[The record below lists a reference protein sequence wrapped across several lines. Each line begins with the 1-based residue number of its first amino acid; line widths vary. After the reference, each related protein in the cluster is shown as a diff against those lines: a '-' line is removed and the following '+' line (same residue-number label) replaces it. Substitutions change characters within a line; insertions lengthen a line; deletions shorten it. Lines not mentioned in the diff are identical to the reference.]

1 MDPHEHGPDP
11 AETVDLRDASRGP
24 RLQRILADA
33 GIASRRACEEMIER
47 GRVRV
52 NGRTVP
58 GLPAFAD
65 PERDRIEV
73 DGRPLPR
80 PEPHLY
86 LMLNKPARTLSTPRE
101 GPDDARRS
109 VLDLVEHPLSSRL
122 FPAGRLDFEATG
134 LLLLTNDGALA
145 NRLTHAR
152 YGVPKT
158 YQMVVRGTLDGPLL
172 ERINR
177 AIGQIARRAS
187 RDAGHLS
194 PPKAELSIVSVE
206 QGRTVL
212 EMTARDGRIAQVRE
226 TLAALGHPIKRLERV
241 AIGPVRLSGVAVGR
255 WRELE
260 RHELAELRA
269 IAAGKTIAPRRPARR
284 TGARAGAR
292 APAAPVASKRF
303 RGIGARPDAPAR
315 RRAEAPETP
324 IGDRRKGR
332 GPGLNAARRR
342 QDPSSPIADAKPA
355 RTGKAGPERPAR
367 SAGPRGAARAGAR
380 GGERGGVQSGKQIG
394 KRGGNP
400 SRTPGG
406 ERGGKPGRVS
416 GDGRG
421 RGSSPVATSGGPGRG
436 SSPGPVRGPSRGPG
450 RGPSRG
456 KGRPR

>member
-1 MDPHEHGPDP
+1 M
-11 AETVDLRDASRGP
+11 
-24 RLQRILADA
+24 
-33 GIASRRACEEMIER
+33 
-47 GRVRV
+47 
-52 NGRTVP
+52 
-58 GLPAFAD
+58 
-65 PERDRIEV
+65 
-73 DGRPLPR
+73 
-80 PEPHLY
+80 
-86 LMLNKPARTLSTPRE
+86 
-101 GPDDARRS
+101 
-109 VLDLVEHPLSSRL
+109 LDLVETPVSRL
-122 FPAGRLDFEATG
+122 FPAGRWTSGDR
-134 LLLLTNDGALA
+134 LLLLTTMALA

-152 YGVPKT
+152 YGCPD
-158 YQMVVRGTLDGPLL
+158 MPDGGGGTLDGPLL

-421 RGSSPVATSGGPGRG
+421 RGSSPSRRPWAGRG